1 MTRVLIAHDRLD
13 DWTAA
18 DLASATE
25 LRIYAS
31 AAALA
36 GFLSRDPT
44 GAARLL
50 ARVQVVPVR
59 RRDLDMAAKD
69 LHPQAALDRAAA
81 DRVQADVI
89 LSDDPA
95 LFTDPRRCSRFD
107 QLPPAPQRPIAFNDL
122 AAQQAD
128 LLENV
133 DDRIERVLRHGQY
146 IMGPE
151 VAELEDRLRTMVGR
165 RHAIGVS
172 SGTHA
177 LEIVLRALG
186 VGPGDQVITTPFT
199 WIATAEVIPLVGATP
214 VFVDIRADTFCLDEA
229 KLAAAI
235 TPRTKAIIPVSLY
248 GQLPAMERI
257 SEIAGAIPVIEDAAQ
272 SLGATRHGR
281 PSGAWGVAGCTS
293 FFPSKPLGGYGD
305 GGAILCDD
313 DELARRCRAIRT
325 HGGERRH
332 HHDLVGLNGRLD
344 TLQAAILLA
353 KLDRFADDLAGRQA
367 AATAYD
373 RLLTGQ
379 RIPLVDPGNSHAWAQ
394 YTIRSGSRD
403 ALAARLAGQGIPAAI
418 FYPRCLHQQPV
429 FAPLGYSEGS
439 FPIAEA
445 AAREVLSL
453 PMHGRLLTSDQYRIV
468 NQMSTSLPGKT
479 L

>member
-13 DWTAA
+13 HRIAA
-18 DLASATE
+18 DLVPATSI
-25 LRIYAS
+25 RAYVS
-31 AAALA
+31 AAALT
-36 GFLSRDPT
+36 GFLSRDP
-44 GAARLL
+44 AAAAHLL
-50 ARVQVVPVR
+50 PRVQVVPVR
-59 RRDLDMAAKD
+59 RRDIDAAAGD
-69 LHPQAALDRAAA
+69 PHPQAALDRAAA
-81 DRVQADVI
+81 DRVLADAI

-95 LFTDPRRCSRFD
+95 LSADPRRCSRLD
-107 QLPPAPQRPIAFNDL
+107 RLPAPPARPIAFNDL

-128 LLENV
+128 LLESI
-133 DDRIERVLRHGQY
+133 DDRIERVLRHGHY

-151 VAELEDRLRTMVGR
+151 VAELEGRLSALVGR
-165 RHAIGVS
+165 SHAIGVS

-186 VGPGDQVITTPFT
+186 IGPGDEVITTPFT

-257 SEIAGAIPVIEDAAQ
+257 SEIAGAIPLIEDAAQ

-332 HHDLVGLNGRLD
+332 YHDLVGLNGRID

-353 KLDRFADDLAGRQA
+353 KLDAFAADLAGRQA
-367 AATAYD
+367 AAAEYG
-373 RLLTGQ
+373 RLLNGQ
-379 RIPLVDPGNSHAWAQ
+379 RIPQVDPGNSHAWAQ
-394 YTIRSGSRD
+394 YTIRSETRD
-403 ALAARLAGQGIPAAI
+403 ALAAQLAGQDIPTAI

-429 FAPLGYSEGS
+429 FAPLGYDEGS
-439 FPIAEA
+439 FPVAEA

-453 PMHGRLLTSDQYRIV
+453 PMHGRFGTDTWERLTGALQEV
-468 NQMSTSLPGKT
+468 
-479 L
+479 